1 MHRFGQFT
9 RQLCSFV
16 SASWIFINTF
26 EITLQNGIRSGNA
39 TKKHAFSKELHGSWG
54 MVAFSGGSRSV
65 RVASSEILLIYHFQ
79 METKERNK
87 TWFLLNIHTI
97 HTVTHLSNPSF
108 EGDLRIIFDHMNFW
122 KTRFPKI
129 LFLSQTILQKMRIKT
144 LIFHCKFKLFLI
156 EIQKMDFYYKL
167 NTNLIETNHNEG

>member
-1 MHRFGQFT
+1 MISIKLT
-9 RQLCSFV
+9 
-16 SASWIFINTF
+16 A
-26 EITLQNGIRSGNA
+26 
-39 TKKHAFSKELHGSWG
+39 
-54 MVAFSGGSRSV
+54 
-65 RVASSEILLIYHFQ
+65 
-79 METKERNK
+79 
-87 TWFLLNIHTI
+87 IHTI

-122 KTRFPKI
+122 KTRFLKNIISFANNSPEDAK
-129 LFLSQTILQKMRIKT
+129 KT